1 VEIRRTWTIGQVEF
15 LIDADKWVKFTSI
28 GMIQVERRIDGKIER
43 ETRYYIS
50 SLTSNA
56 QHLSQAV
63 RSHWWVENSL
73 HWVLYQ
79 FNARLHRTMPPK

>member
-1 VEIRRTWTIGQVEF
+1 
-15 LIDADKWVKFTSI
+15 
-28 GMIQVERRIDGKIER
+28 
-43 ETRYYIS
+43 
-50 SLTSNA
+50 LTSNA